1 MEDESDGSLFT
12 YLEFIDSN
20 PVESNAALAELMHR
34 YEAIVRRR
42 CDRLCRRFPL
52 LNVTGDELTN
62 DTFLRAV
69 QRASTYSPLGNAD
82 ASSDDQIRYTAAWLL
97 TIAQN
102 LLYDVGRDVGRPRAF
117 EREITEPEP
126 LPAEDVAALLTVK
139 NPKQF
144 GSSDIPAIIQAFE
157 QLNEKAQIVI
167 VWTLDKREHSRGGR
181 YMNRGSVPELEK
193 LLGTTDANIRQI
205 RLRALKKIAVCV
217 AQARKTNRGRK

>member
-12 YLEFIDSN
+12 YLVFIDSD
-20 PVESNAALAELMHR
+20 PVEGNAALAELMRR

-42 CDRLCRRFPL
+42 CDRLCKRFPL

-69 QRASTYSPLGNAD
+69 QRAITYSPIGNED
-82 ASSDDQIRYTAAWLL
+82 ASTDDRIRYTAAWLL

-117 EREITEPEP
+117 EREISEPEP
-126 LPAEDVAALLTVK
+126 LPAEDLAALLAAK
-139 NPKQF
+139 NPEQLN
-144 GSSDIPAIIQAFE
+144 SSDIPAIIQAFE
-157 QLNEKAQIVI
+157 QLNEKSQIVI

-181 YMNRGSVPELEK
+181 YMNRGSVPELVK
-193 LLGTTDANIRQI
+193 LLGTTEANIRQI
-205 RLRALKKIAVCV
+205 RLRAMKKIGAYV